1 MGESSWD
8 VGPSWKHTMKWRWF
22 YWARLLRCR
31 LRGHD
36 FGEEDSPRTFCGYCD
51 KEGTNGK

>member
-8 VGPSWKHTMKWRWF
+8 MGPSWRHAVKWRLF
-22 YWARLLRCR
+22 YWMRLLRCAV
-31 LRGHD
+31 RGHD